1 MLPTSTDYIAVSV
14 GADLF
19 YVHNLFTYFNLSVFL
34 VCIFFSVYF
43 LFLSLIIL
51 AGLD

>member
-19 YVHNLFTYFNLSVFL
+19 YVHNLFTYFNPLMPKGSPF
-34 VCIFFSVYF
+34 
-43 LFLSLIIL
+43 
-51 AGLD
+51 DE